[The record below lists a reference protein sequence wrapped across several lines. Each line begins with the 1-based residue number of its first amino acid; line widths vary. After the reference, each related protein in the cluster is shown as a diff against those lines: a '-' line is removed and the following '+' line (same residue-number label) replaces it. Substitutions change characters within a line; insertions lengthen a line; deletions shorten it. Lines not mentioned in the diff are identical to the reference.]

1 MMIKMRSRKYSAS
14 WQTNTTRSI
23 RYQSQSM
30 RKTSLSEH
38 FFLLMHRHEG
48 SICAVPIKSKITS
61 RWEALTEKRG
71 HLAIRINVATLS
83 FTCPNRRP
91 QLQVLPL
98 ARCLKTAPRRSL
110 GPAVIK
116 PCIRR
121 RKRSLPIIK
130 ISRTKRQLSK
140 IEKAL
145 LPKLILS

>member
-1 MMIKMRSRKYSAS
+1 MIKMRSRKYSAS
-14 WQTNTTRSI
+14 WQTNTTHSI

-38 FFLLMHRHEG
+38 YFLLMHRQED

-71 HLAIRINVATLS
+71 PLPIRINVATLS
-83 FTCPNRRP
+83 FTCPNRRL
-91 QLQVLPL
+91 QLQVLPVVSCPK
-98 ARCLKTAPRRSL
+98 AAQRRSL
-110 GPAVIK
+110 NPAVLK
-116 PCIRR
+116 PCIGR
-121 RKRSLPIIK
+121 RKRCLPIIK
-130 ISRTKRQLSK
+130 ISRTKPQLSK